1 MTSYS
6 NATARGFYRD
16 GDRAVIGG
24 VCAGLAGHFGLN
36 LKVTRFLAFIAF
48 LTAMPFA
55 VIAYLAAVML
65 IPAQS
70 GRDDGA
76 FESRYCCW
84 GIRRS
89 GSRRQDRRARRRAEK
104 RLRREEAIVAATGV
118 AATGAAA
125 TGPSLKDVKERYK
138 TLDQRLAELE
148 KQVTSPR
155 FQLEQEFRKTLIN
168 GTGTGQ

>member
-1 MTSYS
+1 MTSYG
-6 NATARGFYRD
+6 NASARGFYRD

-24 VCAGLAGHFGLN
+24 VCAGLAGYFGLN

-70 GRDDGA
+70 GRDDSS

-89 GSRRQDRRARRRAEK
+89 GSRRQDRRARRHAEK
-104 RLRREEAIVAATGV
+104 RSRREEPVAT
-118 AATGAAA
+118 A

-148 KQVTSPR
+148 KEVTSPR
-155 FQLEQEFRKTLIN
+155 FQLEQEFRKL
-168 GTGTGQ
+168 

>member
-6 NATARGFYRD
+6 NASARGFCRD
-16 GDRAVIGG
+16 TDRAVIGG

-36 LKVTRFLAFIAF
+36 LKVTRLLAVIAF

-65 IPAQS
+65 IPAES
-70 GRDDGA
+70 GRDDVA
-76 FESRYCCW
+76 FETRYCCW
-84 GIRRS
+84 GVRRS
-89 GSRRQDRRARRRAEK
+89 RSTSRRDRRARRRAEK
-104 RLRREEAIVAATGV
+104 RSSMEEPVAVAA
-118 AATGAAA
+118 
-125 TGPSLKDVKERYK
+125 GPSLKDIKERYK

-155 FQLEQEFRKTLIN
+155 FQLEQEFRKL
-168 GTGTGQ
+168 

>member
-1 MTSYS
+1 MTSYG
-6 NATARGFYRD
+6 NASARGFYRD
-16 GDRAVIGG
+16 ADRAVIGG
-24 VCAGLAGHFGLN
+24 VCAGLARYFGLN
-36 LKVTRFLAFIAF
+36 LKVTRLLAFIAF

-65 IPAQS
+65 IPAES

-76 FESRYCCW
+76 FETGYCCW
-84 GIRRS
+84 GLRRS
-89 GSRRQDRRARRRAEK
+89 GSRRRARRARRRAEK
-104 RLRREEAIVAATGV
+104 HARMEEP
-118 AATGAAA
+118 GAVA

-155 FQLEQEFRKTLIN
+155 FQLEQEFRKL
-168 GTGTGQ
+168 

>member
-6 NATARGFYRD
+6 NASARGFYRD

-24 VCAGLAGHFGLN
+24 VCAGLAGYFGLN

-65 IPAQS
+65 IPAES

-76 FESRYCCW
+76 FETRYCCW
-84 GIRRS
+84 GVRRS
-89 GSRRQDRRARRRAEK
+89 GSRRQNRRARRRAEK
-104 RLRREEAIVAATGV
+104 RSRMEEPV
-118 AATGAAA
+118 AAA

-155 FQLEQEFRKTLIN
+155 FQLEQEFRKL
-168 GTGTGQ
+168 